1 MTDRAGNSTTYT
13 FEIDLTAPTGTL
25 DGVTDGGI
33 TNSTVTF
40 SWIEDGAYAVLNNDT
55 VYYST
60 FSVKNERVHIIK
72 LFDRAGN
79 STTYSFEIDLT
90 VPTGTFN
97 GFTNE
102 QYMLSNNTV
111 TFEWMYSNYIV
122 LLDNE
127 PYERLSE
134 ISSEGKH
141 TIVLTDTAGNST
153 TYTFEIARR
162 PARSP
167 V

>member
-1 MTDRAGNSTTYT
+1 M
-13 FEIDLTAPTGTL
+13 
-25 DGVTDGGI
+25 
-33 TNSTVTF
+33 
-40 SWIEDGAYAVLNNDT
+40 
-55 VYYST
+55 
-60 FSVKNERVHIIK
+60 
-72 LFDRAGN
+72 
-79 STTYSFEIDLT
+79 T

-153 TYTFEIARR
+153 TYTFEIDKTAPTGTLSGLTNEEYMLSNGAR
-162 PARSP
+162 PP
-167 V
+167 P